1 MDKIFNLKI
10 DTKIKNITTIT
21 GLKQFDNN
29 SVLNIT
35 LTQNSLP
42 VDLSNCTV
50 RLNFLREDERVLL
63 YMADIVSAREGKVN
77 IKLSP
82 EVLEKSGLVKA
93 DISVFDSNLMKITGT
108 VFDMKVEKSIYSNDY
123 YLNMKDFDIVQQM
136 HIEEEKRINNEK
148 ERVQN
153 ENTRVQNEDKRINDE
168 NTRIKN
174 EGTRI
179 ASEKER
185 VQNEN
190 IRKENETTREKTFSN
205 LKEKTQS
212 NINIQEEK
220 IKEITRINLDVSD
233 NEAKRIEAEYIREK
247 NSNTSIS
254 KEEERQA
261 NENKR
266 IEAEKE
272 RINKEKERIEA
283 EKTRQANENKRVEAE
298 QERVLSENDRKSNEL
313 NRDKSEEERDLK
325 ESIRIEKEEERQA
338 NEKKRIDSEENRENT
353 FKLMKNTIDNLSI
366 CEEYSNKKEYK
377 KFNRVFFN
385 GSCYEC
391 IKDCFNIQPGDIQY
405 WLCIA
410 SKGKDGNGS
419 GDMLTSTYDKNKNG
433 KVDIS
438 ELAESVDWE
447 NIKNKPD
454 NFGKVQSVNEKTG
467 NVVLKAEDIVCN
479 DLHTVEENII
489 ELQDNLE
496 NIELVAKKISIDNK
510 DNKFVSENVEGALKE
525 CITKATTA
533 LNKAEQAFQDGVN
546 VKNKVV
552 STLTSKGFKNVN
564 LTTDDNWEEIINKIK
579 KVKTEADGWYYNWA
593 VSAEQTNEFFG
604 YYYNKYQICN
614 NITLSEDEEKVYF
627 AHGTT
632 IYIYNKK
639 GNEISKNK
647 IKLDTSN
654 GITGI
659 VVSKDNYIYV
669 TDTTYIYYL
678 ASDGK
683 TIISKMRMSDIVLE
697 MKIYKQYLYAITVN
711 TVRRIN
717 LSNFTIVDSFGGKN
731 GGSLSGLAFDNDF
744 VYVTETNQKSVNKRN
759 ISNGSLIG
767 YVNLSATED
776 GRTVGGVLSPNK
788 NKYYVMDMA
797 GKILNIVDTNT
808 MKITE
813 KTDFYLPHG
822 CDRMTI
828 DSSGYLYIGK
838 RENYIYVNPNTK
850 KEITYST
857 YDSCMGYVLDSQ
869 CRQYYLNISG
879 VLRSETQSVCAIFFK
894 AI

>member
-10 DTKIKNITTIT
+10 DTKIKNITTVT

-29 SVLNIT
+29 CILNIT
-35 LTQNSLP
+35 LVQNSLP
-42 VDLSNCTV
+42 LNLTGCTV
-50 RLNFLREDERVLL
+50 RLNFLRADKKVLL
-63 YMADIVSAREGKVN
+63 YMANIVNHEEGKIK

-82 EVLEKSGLVKA
+82 EVLEKIGFLKC

-153 ENTRVQNEDKRINDE
+153 ENTRVQNEDKRIDDE

-283 EKTRQANENKRVEAE
+283 EKTRQANENKIVEAE

-325 ESIRIEKEEERQA
+325 ESIRIEEEEERQA

-353 FKLMKNTIDNLSI
+353 FKLMKNTIDNFSI

-447 NIKNKPD
+447 NIKNKP
-454 NFGKVQSVNEKTG
+454 NLVTSINGQTGKISLTSREIRSSNNLSVQDEILSLNKKINNIFIECKRKTYSELKKMVSDKALKTG
-467 NVVLKAEDIVCN
+467 ERYILTDYKTKYQQPA
-479 DLHTVEENII
+479 TNII
-489 ELQDNLE
+489 KEVGGEELIL
-496 NIELVAKKISIDNK
+496 
-510 DNKFVSENVEGALKE
+510 
-525 CITKATTA
+525 TA
-533 LNKAEQAFQDGVN
+533 LNENSFELIVF
-546 VKNKVV
+546 
-552 STLTSKGFKNVN
+552 SL
-564 LTTDDNWEEIINKIK
+564 
-579 KVKTEADGWYYNWA
+579 
-593 VSAEQTNEFFG
+593 
-604 YYYNKYQICN
+604 KYPN
-614 NITLSEDEEKVYF
+614 
-627 AHGTT
+627 
-632 IYIYNKK
+632 
-639 GNEISKNK
+639 
-647 IKLDTSN
+647 
-654 GITGI
+654 
-659 VVSKDNYIYV
+659 
-669 TDTTYIYYL
+669 
-678 ASDGK
+678 
-683 TIISKMRMSDIVLE
+683 DIVWYDFNDNICEDKKTTRNGFITRRYDHISQNNCPQDWRHMLWSRNGKE
-697 MKIYKQYLYAITVN
+697 YLT
-711 TVRRIN
+711 
-717 LSNFTIVDSFGGKN
+717 FGEGCKCN
-731 GGSLSGLAFDNDF
+731 
-744 VYVTETNQKSVNKRN
+744 Y
-759 ISNGSLIG
+759 IG
-767 YVNLSATED
+767 YVDCLHNNVFGNECKKNVLNNECYNNTFGNSCSNNTFYNLCYNNTFGNECYSNILGSECIENKFGNECYSNRFGSGCWENVLGNNCKYNDFANVCRKNIIGDHSFANTFRCDCISNKLGNECTSNSFGNNCIENTLGIKCRYNSFANVCSKNIFTDNLRASYIKSLYGKNMTNLSELYDKEHTTTIEE
-776 GRTVGGVLSPNK
+776 SIK
-788 NKYYVMDMA
+788 NKYIYW
-797 GKILNIVDTNT
+797 
-808 MKITE
+808 
-813 KTDFYLPHG
+813 Y
-822 CDRMTI
+822 I
-828 DSSGYLYIGK
+828 DISSNKMI
-838 RENYIYVNPNTK
+838 I
-850 KEITYST
+850 KEIP
-857 YDSCMGYVLDSQ
+857 
-869 CRQYYLNISG
+869 
-879 VLRSETQSVCAIFFK
+879 
-894 AI
+894 